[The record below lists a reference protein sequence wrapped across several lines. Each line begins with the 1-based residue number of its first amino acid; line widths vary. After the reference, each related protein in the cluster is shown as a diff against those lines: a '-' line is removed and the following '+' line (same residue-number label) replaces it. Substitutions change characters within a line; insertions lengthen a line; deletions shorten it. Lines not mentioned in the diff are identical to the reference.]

1 MDFEIRRRLPG
12 NLNPAVGNQPSV
24 AIIGAGLAG
33 LTCGTA
39 LQGLVPNLRI
49 FEKSVFPGGRVSR
62 FRAGEYEF
70 NHGAQFFTVNNP
82 LFWNI
87 VSAWQTDGIVR
98 PWDGW
103 TVELQKGQIINS
115 DLATQRFVGVP
126 CMQTIAWHLAQRC
139 DLVTSANIS
148 ELEPQR
154 EGGWRIFNERGDYQ
168 GAYDIVIIATAAHQV
183 AELCRSVPEIGK
195 QADSVDMT
203 ACWSGMLAFDQ
214 RLNIPYDAAF
224 VLDSPLSWISRYQ
237 YATSETGA
245 DCWVLHA
252 SPEWSQKYAAS
263 FRGRV
268 MHALLD
274 AFWEAT
280 DLVPQKPVSSSV
292 HCWKHALPINPISED
307 SLFVESR
314 AIGACGDW
322 CTAPRIE
329 GAVLSGFS
337 MADRVMKYVHKH
349 NVR

>member
-1 MDFEIRRRLPG
+1 
-12 NLNPAVGNQPSV
+12 VGYQPSV
-24 AIIGAGLAG
+24 AIVGAGLAG

-39 LQGLVPNLRI
+39 LKGLVPNLKI
-49 FEKSVFPGGRVSR
+49 FEKNVFAGGRVSR
-62 FRAGEYEF
+62 FSAGEYEF
-70 NHGAQFFTVNNP
+70 NHGAQYFTVNNP

-87 VSAWQTDGIVR
+87 VSAWQTEGIVR

-103 TVELQKGQIINS
+103 IVELEKGQIINS

-126 CMQTIAWHLAQRC
+126 RMQMIAENLAQRC
-139 DLVTSANIS
+139 GLVTQANVS
-148 ELEPQR
+148 ELERQR
-154 EGGWRIFNERGDYQ
+154 EGGWRLFNERGDYQ
-168 GAYDIVIIATAAHQV
+168 GAFDIVIIATAANQV
-183 AELCRSVPEIGK
+183 SELCRSVPEIGK
-195 QADSVDMT
+195 QADGVDMT
-203 ACWSGMLAFDQ
+203 ACWSGMLAFEQ

-237 YATSETGA
+237 YSTTETGA

-252 SPEWSQKYAAS
+252 SPEWSQLYAAS

-280 DLVPQKPVSSSV
+280 DLEPHKPVSASV

-307 SLFVESR
+307 SLFVESKT
-314 AIGACGDW
+314 IGACGDW

-337 MADRVMKYVHKH
+337 MADRVMKYIHKQTA
-349 NVR
+349 

>member
-1 MDFEIRRRLPG
+1 M
-12 NLNPAVGNQPSV
+12 

-39 LQGLVPNLRI
+39 LQGMVDNLRI
-49 FEKSVFPGGRVSR
+49 FEKSIFPGGRIGR
-62 FRAGEYEF
+62 FRAGGYEF
-70 NHGAQFFTVNNP
+70 NHGAQYFTVNHP

-87 VSAWQTDGIVR
+87 VSAWQNEGIVR

-103 TVELQKGQIINS
+103 IVELQKGQIINS
-115 DLATQRFVGVP
+115 DMSTQRFVGVP
-126 CMQTIAWHLAQRC
+126 RMQKIVENLTRHC
-139 DLVTSANIS
+139 DLVTSANIA
-148 ELEPQR
+148 ELEHQDA
-154 EGGWRIFNERGDYQ
+154 GGWRLFTERGDYQ
-168 GAYDIVIIATAAHQV
+168 GLFDIVIVATTAPQAV
-183 AELCRSVPEIGK
+183 ELCRPVAAISK
-195 QADSVDMT
+195 AADNVDMT
-203 ACWSGMLAFDQ
+203 VCWSAMFAFD
-214 RLNIPYDAAF
+214 RPLNLPYDAAF

-237 YATSETGA
+237 RTEDEDDGEDEGDA

-252 SPEWSQKYAAS
+252 SPEWSQQYVAS

-268 MHALLD
+268 MNALLD

-280 DLVPQKPVSSSV
+280 DLPVHKPASASV

-307 SLFVESR
+307 SLFDETR

-337 MADRVMKYVHKH
+337 MADRVMKFIGKH
-349 NVR
+349 YA

>member
-1 MDFEIRRRLPG
+1 MG
-12 NLNPAVGNQPSV
+12 KQPSV

-39 LQGLVPNLRI
+39 LKSFVQNIKI

-70 NHGAQFFTVNNP
+70 NHGAQYFTVNNP

-87 VSAWQTDGIVR
+87 VSAWQTEGIVR

-103 TVELQKGQIINS
+103 IVELQKGQITNS

-126 CMQTIAWHLAQRC
+126 RMQIVAENLARKC

-148 ELEPQR
+148 EMERQD
-154 EGGWRIFNERGDYQ
+154 EGGWRLFNERGDYQ
-168 GAYDIVIIATAAHQV
+168 GAFDIVIIATAAHQV
-183 AELCRSVPEIGK
+183 ADLCRSVREISE
-195 QADSVDMT
+195 QADRVDMT
-203 ACWSGMLAFDQ
+203 VCWSGMLAFEP
-214 RLNIPYDAAF
+214 RLKIPYDAAF

-237 YATSETGA
+237 YSSTESDA

-252 SPEWSQKYAAS
+252 SPEWSQQYAAS

-280 DLVPQKPVSSSV
+280 DLKAQKPASASV
-292 HCWKHALPINPISED
+292 HCWKHALPINPIGED
-307 SLFVESR
+307 SLFVEAD

-337 MADRVMKYVHKH
+337 MADRVMKYIHK
-349 NVR
+349 NYT

>member
-1 MDFEIRRRLPG
+1 M
-12 NLNPAVGNQPSV
+12 PAQPSV

-39 LQGLVPNLRI
+39 LRGLVDKVRI
-49 FEKSVFPGGRVSR
+49 FEKSVFPGGRISHIR
-62 FRAGEYEF
+62 SGDYEF
-70 NHGAQFFTVNNP
+70 NHGAQYFTVNNP

-103 TVELQKGQIINS
+103 IVELNKGQVINS
-115 DLATQRFVGVP
+115 DLGTQRFVGVP
-126 CMQTIAWHLAQRC
+126 RMQTVADALARHCNLSTSVNIA
-139 DLVTSANIS
+139 
-148 ELEPQR
+148 ELERQ
-154 EGGWRIFNERGDYQ
+154 GDGAWRLFNERGIYQ
-168 GAYDIVIIATAAHQV
+168 GAFDIVIIATAAHQV
-183 AELCRSVPEIGK
+183 ADLCRSVATISE
-195 QADSVDMT
+195 AAEAVDMT
-203 ACWSGMLAFDQ
+203 VCWSAMLAFEE
-214 RLNIPYDAAF
+214 RLDLPYDAAF
-224 VLDSPLSWISRYQ
+224 VLDSPLSWISRNQ
-237 YATSETGA
+237 QASGDGGA

-252 SPEWSQKYAAS
+252 SPEWSQQYAAS

-280 DLVPQKPVSSSV
+280 DIAPRQAASSSV

-307 SLFVESR
+307 SLFVEEA

-337 MADRVMKYVHKH
+337 MADRVMKYI
-349 NVR
+349 NRAQS

>member
-1 MDFEIRRRLPG
+1 MSKP
-12 NLNPAVGNQPSV
+12 PSV
-24 AIIGAGLAG
+24 AIIGAGMAG
-33 LTCGTA
+33 LTCATA
-39 LQGLVPNLRI
+39 LKGLVPNVRI

-62 FRAGEYEF
+62 FRSGEFEF
-70 NHGAQFFTVNNP
+70 NHGAQYFTVNNP

-103 TVELQKGQIINS
+103 IVELQKGQVINS

-126 CMQTIAWHLAQRC
+126 GMQTVAENLARHC
-139 DLVTSANIS
+139 DLVTSVNIA
-148 ELEPQR
+148 ELERQD
-154 EGGWRIFNERGDYQ
+154 EGGWRLFNERGDYQ
-168 GAYDIVIIATAAHQV
+168 GVFDIVVIATAANQV
-183 AELCRSVPEIGK
+183 ADLCQSVPILGEA
-195 QADSVDMT
+195 ADAVDMT
-203 ACWSGMLAFDQ
+203 ACWSGMLAFTE
-214 RLNIPYDAAF
+214 RLELPYDAAF
-224 VLDSPLSWISRYQ
+224 VLDSPLSWISRDRF
-237 YATSETGA
+237 ANGETEA

-252 SPEWSQKYAAS
+252 SPEWSQQYAAS

-280 DLVPQKPVSSSV
+280 DHQPRKPETASV
-292 HCWKHALPINPISED
+292 HCWRHALPINPINED
-307 SLFVESR
+307 SLFVESD

-337 MADRVMKYVHKH
+337 MADRVMKHVNKFH
-349 NVR
+349 VE

>member
-1 MDFEIRRRLPG
+1 MAG
-12 NLNPAVGNQPSV
+12 KQPSV

-39 LQGLVPNLRI
+39 LSGLLPNLKV
-49 FEKSVFPGGRVSR
+49 FEKSVFAGGRVSR
-62 FRAGEYEF
+62 FRAGEFEF
-70 NHGAQFFTVNNP
+70 NHGAQYFTVNNP

-87 VSAWQTDGIVR
+87 VSAWQTDGFVR

-103 TVELQKGQIINS
+103 IVELQKGQIINTDPS
-115 DLATQRFVGVP
+115 TQRFVGVP
-126 CMQTIAWHLAQRC
+126 RMQVVAENLARRC
-139 DLVTSANIS
+139 ELVTSANIA
-148 ELEPQR
+148 ELEHQQ
-154 EGGWRIFNERGDYQ
+154 EGGWRLFNERGDYQ
-168 GAYDIVIIATAAHQV
+168 GAFDVVIIATAAHQV
-183 AELCRSVPEIGK
+183 AELCRGVPEIA
-195 QADSVDMT
+195 QAAEGVDMT
-203 ACWSGMLAFDQ
+203 VCWSGMLAFEQ

-237 YATSETGA
+237 YAQAEGGA

-252 SPEWSQKYAAS
+252 SPEWSQRYAAS

-280 DLVPQKPVSSSV
+280 DLQPQKPVSASV

-307 SLFVESR
+307 SLFVEDR

-337 MADRVMKYVHKH
+337 MADRVMKYIHK
-349 NVR
+349 NKR

>member
-1 MDFEIRRRLPG
+1 MG
-12 NLNPAVGNQPSV
+12 KMPSV

-39 LQGLVPNLRI
+39 LKGLVEKVTI
-49 FEKSVFPGGRVSR
+49 FEKNVFPGGRINR

-70 NHGAQFFTVNNP
+70 NNGAQYFTVNNP

-87 VSAWQTDGIVR
+87 VSAWQTQGFVR

-103 TVELQKGQIINS
+103 IVELQKGQVINS
-115 DLATQRFVGVP
+115 DMATQRFVGVP
-126 CMQTIAWHLAQRC
+126 RMQTVAENLARQC
-139 DLVTSANIS
+139 ELVTSANIS
-148 ELEPQR
+148 ELERQD
-154 EGGWRIFNERGDYQ
+154 EGSWRLFNDRGDYL
-168 GAYDIVIIATAAHQV
+168 GAYDIVIIATPAHQV
-183 AELCRSVPEIGK
+183 ADLCRPVTAICDA
-195 QADSVDMT
+195 ADKVDMT
-203 ACWSGMLAFDQ
+203 VCWSGMFAFEKPLD
-214 RLNIPYDAAF
+214 IPYDAAF

-237 YATSETGA
+237 FTDAANDA

-252 SPEWSQKYAAS
+252 SPEWSQQYAAS

-280 DLVPQKPVSSSV
+280 DLSAEKPVSAGV
-292 HCWKHALPINPISED
+292 QCWKQALPINPIDED
-307 SLFVESR
+307 SLFDDSQ

-337 MADRVMKYVHKH
+337 MADRIMKYIHRH
-349 NVR
+349 HA